1 MPFADP
7 PTTGLA
13 DDSPALDAFIALCG
27 EGPWQ
32 SRVAELGLR
41 MRSGSLSGRAAQ
53 QRHALELALS
63 RLSDRRALAKAGAAE
78 RRFCALAQ
86 DAVALAESLP
96 PAGRARLQD
105 RVLAGLTG
113 PATLIPFFHLLRTA
127 SLLRQRGF
135 TVAFHGLAEN
145 APYDLLVERGG
156 ARAEVACEC
165 VSAEEGRPV
174 HRGDWWAL
182 VDAINP
188 ELQTWLAAH
197 PGRYLLKMTLPE
209 GISGPDQLAELQQR
223 ISAMLVAEKRQDSGA
238 QAVLKL
244 DPLVLAGA
252 QAQDRA
258 GSGLPARLRA
268 QFGPEAHLAVT
279 TQAGSGSVFAMAA
292 RAGREN
298 EIAAAVCRSA
308 TLAAETRLSGRH
320 PGILAIF
327 LDDLDRLDWRALRG
341 EQLELEGA
349 VRRFLTTPPA
359 RQVVAVSCASR
370 FEMFGGPDAAP
381 EGELRFRNPSHAAAK
396 HPGLAPAIL
405 SSM

>member
-7 PTTGLA
+7 QQEM
-13 DDSPALDAFIALCG
+13 PALDDFVALCG
-27 EGPWQ
+27 EDQWQ
-32 SRVAELGLR
+32 ARLADLGLR
-41 MRSGSLSGRAAQ
+41 AHPGSLSGRAAQ

-63 RLSDRRALAKAGAAE
+63 RLCDRRAAAKANPAE
-78 RRFCALAQ
+78 RRLCGLAR
-86 DAVALAESLP
+86 DAVALAEGLP
-96 PAGRARLQD
+96 APARARLQD
-105 RVLAGLTG
+105 QLIAGLSG
-113 PATLIPFFHLLRTA
+113 EATLIPLFHILSTA
-127 SLLRQRGF
+127 SLLRGRGF
-135 TVAFHGLAEN
+135 TVRFDGLTEE

-156 ARAEVACEC
+156 ATAEVVCET

-174 HRGDWWAL
+174 PRGDWWAL

-209 GISGPDQLAELQQR
+209 GLSGPEQLAELQRR
-223 ISAMLVAEKRQDSGA
+223 ISALLTEEKRQDTGA

-244 DPLVLAGA
+244 DPLMLAGA
-252 QAQDRA
+252 QATDRA
-258 GSGLPARLRA
+258 GGLPARLRA

-279 TQAGSGSVFAMAA
+279 TEPGSGSVFAMAA

-298 EIAAAVCRSA
+298 AIAAAVCRR
-308 TLAAETRLSGRH
+308 AALVADSRLTGRH
-320 PGILAIF
+320 PGILAMF

-349 VRRFLTTPPA
+349 VRRFLTTAVA
-359 RQVVAVSCASR
+359 RRVVTVSCTSR
-370 FEMFGGPDAAP
+370 FEMFGAPDAAP
-381 EGELRFRNPSHAAAK
+381 DGELRFRNPGHAAAK

-405 SSM
+405 SSV